1 VDKVCPLAFQHFPS
15 LPFPPSLSHLWRTPL
30 CPNIV
35 TACQLTPMPTPKWVM
50 LQLPDGVSCK
60 LPVDWGVIVR
70 AAEAA
75 WGDRFV
81 GLAHDETPLTSKHL
95 QPQHAA
101 ACRSMPQHAAACRS
115 MPQRPFWPTA
125 GGGFEACRSMPQH
138 AAACRSMP
146 QPFPLS
152 DFFLILPIILLEG
165 LNLPWLSLPWL
176 SLPWL
181 RSLR

>member
-115 MPQRPFWPTA
+115 ALFGQLQV
-125 GGGFEACRSMPQH
+125 GVLKH